1 MRLRAISS
9 VLPEWRV
16 DNETISKWSGLEVA
30 TIQDKLGVTGRRFL
44 THEET
49 TSGLA
54 AQAVEKLLQDNVDL
68 AKEDIDILV
77 VVTQNPDYKLPHVS
91 ALLQDSL
98 GLKSS
103 IAAFDINLGCSGYV
117 YALST
122 VKGMMLGEGMKNAVL
137 VTCDPYSKIMAR
149 ENRDVIGLFGDGA
162 TASWI
167 SAEQGGEIGFGDYGT
182 DGSGAEHLIVKSGG
196 ATLPNDNLDG
206 NATAESSDAE
216 GHLHMNGRAIFNFM
230 MTGVPGTVDRC
241 LERNSLT
248 REDVDLFVFHQANA
262 FMLKGVAK
270 KMRLPMDKVPI
281 NMEERGNTV
290 SSSIPF
296 VLGDFL
302 PDRKLAGK
310 KVLICGFGVGLS
322 WATNIISFPN

>member
-1 MRLRAISS
+1 MYLKAISS

-16 DNETISKWSGLEVA
+16 DNETISEWSGLEAA
-30 TIQDKLGVTGRRFL
+30 TILDKLGVVGRRFL

-49 TSGLA
+49 TSGLS
-54 AQAVEKLLQDNVDL
+54 AQAVEKLLQDNAGLSKEHIDL
-68 AKEDIDILV
+68 LV

-91 ALLQDSL
+91 ALLQDTL
-98 GLKSS
+98 GLEST

-117 YALST
+117 YALSA
-122 VKGMMLGEGMKNAVL
+122 VKGMMLAEGMKNAVL

-149 ENRDVIGLFGDGA
+149 DNRDVIGLFGDGA

-167 SAEQGGEIGFGDYGT
+167 SSQEGGGIGFGDYGT

-196 ATLPNDNLDG
+196 ATLPNGHIDG
-206 NATAESSDAE
+206 TSVAVPSESE

-230 MTGVPGTVDRC
+230 MTGVPETVGRC

-248 REDVDLFVFHQANA
+248 REDIDLFVFHQANA

-270 KMRLPMDKVPI
+270 KMGLPLNKVPI
-281 NMEERGNTV
+281 HMEERGNTV
-290 SSSIPF
+290 SSTIPF

-302 PDRKLAGK
+302 ADRKLAGK
-310 KVLICGFGVGLS
+310 KILVCGFGVGLS
-322 WATNIISFPN
+322 WATNVISFPN